1 MIKDKQKWFFKYK
14 LLLNYIYD
22 ELIKWINSEKLIIN
36 VPNKDFYN
44 YLLNMLYHEYYS
56 KKCIEKNNINQHY
69 LNQYDYVNQDDIE
82 IFELKYT
89 SDLTDLFII
98 FRKKSNNLCLN
109 LFDNS
114 SSDNL
119 INFLSG
125 FVDINESSSDL
136 EEDQDI
142 FSSNNDYWW

>member
-1 MIKDKQKWFFKYK
+1 MINDKQIWFFKYK

-22 ELIKWINSEKLIIN
+22 ELIKWINSEKLNIN

-44 YLLNMLYHEYYS
+44 YLLNMLYHECYL
-56 KKCIEKNNINQHY
+56 KKCIEKKG
-69 LNQYDYVNQDDIE
+69 DYVNQDDIE

-136 EEDQDI
+136 EEDQNN

>member
-1 MIKDKQKWFFKYK
+1 MINDKQKWFFKYK

-44 YLLNMLYHEYYS
+44 RLLNMLYHEYYL
-56 KKCIEKNNINQHY
+56 KKCIEKKD
-69 LNQYDYVNQDDIE
+69 DYVNQDDIE

>member
-1 MIKDKQKWFFKYK
+1 MINDKQKWFFKYK
-14 LLLNYIYD
+14 LLVNYIYD

-44 YLLNMLYHEYYS
+44 RLLNMLYHEYYL
-56 KKCIEKNNINQHY
+56 KKCIEKKD
-69 LNQYDYVNQDDIE
+69 DYVNQDDIE

-89 SDLTDLFII
+89 RDLTDLFII

-125 FVDINESSSDL
+125 FVDINESNSDL